1 MANDHEADKSS
12 TKETQWSLQDY
23 LLVSLAML
31 IKVGDGVEGYLPG
44 VITQKVSCELGLSDF
59 QEGVLAVVLI
69 FFWTISILVSMPIA
83 NRLGER
89 ITLFLSLYLSIIFA
103 VLCAFVPN
111 YYTLLLS
118 RALTGICAGLNS
130 SVTSIFLAKHVSS
143 KDVLT
148 KSSFLAESMSFA
160 VGGTWVSVL
169 GWLCLDIVGWRI
181 FILLTSIPFF
191 VPPILILHFCI
202 SDKLVDGHEVEK
214 ESGTTNSI
222 EPKETDGLVDSK
234 SSESVPNFTARV
246 IKSSLFAFSNLC
258 IGYGSIILLPW
269 LIRSYKEGLHEDK
282 CSEVVQGNDFLILA
296 AVTGAAN
303 VIGRP
308 LGYFLWSRVRFLILQ
323 SSITVIM
330 ALSYG
335 IILTEPGLFAAE
347 LLLGAAK
354 LCYSIQGVEVAQLYY
369 DYDYYGKS
377 RFELGIGV
385 TTFFGSIGCVVGT
398 TLAAFLDP
406 YRAVLTTLL
415 IACMELAVICFMKER
430 F

>member
-1 MANDHEADKSS
+1 MSKDHEADKSS
-12 TKETQWSLQDY
+12 TQETQWSLQDY

-160 VGGTWVSVL
+160 VGGTWVSLL

-181 FILLTSIPFF
+181 FILLTSIHSLFPRSSFF
-191 VPPILILHFCI
+191 TFASLISWWTDMKWRRNRGQQRTSNQRKLTASSIQNHLKVSLISPQGSLNQVCLHFQI
-202 SDKLVDGHEVEK
+202 FALVMEV
-214 ESGTTNSI
+214 S
-222 EPKETDGLVDSK
+222 
-234 SSESVPNFTARV
+234 
-246 IKSSLFAFSNLC
+246 FS
-258 IGYGSIILLPW
+258 
-269 LIRSYKEGLHEDK
+269 
-282 CSEVVQGNDFLILA
+282 FL
-296 AVTGAAN
+296 G
-303 VIGRP
+303 
-308 LGYFLWSRVRFLILQ
+308 
-323 SSITVIM
+323 
-330 ALSYG
+330 
-335 IILTEPGLFAAE
+335 
-347 LLLGAAK
+347 
-354 LCYSIQGVEVAQLYY
+354 
-369 DYDYYGKS
+369 
-377 RFELGIGV
+377 
-385 TTFFGSIGCVVGT
+385 
-398 TLAAFLDP
+398 
-406 YRAVLTTLL
+406 
-415 IACMELAVICFMKER
+415 
-430 F
+430 